1 MIPDTLLK
9 SYKKANSLSIK
20 PAISLPWKKRS
31 SRAKHL
37 KIKALRGL
45 LSWLTKAGSALAWNW
60 PGRYRAGPNFDYS
73 ENNYSFLPKQATFAP
88 LKPNTAMS
96 NEVKVGI
103 LAIVA
108 LAVSYWGYKFILG
121 SNVLLK
127 SNTYTVYYPQV
138 DRMQVGT
145 QVFINGVTVGS
156 VADVSLLNDIDR
168 TVKVVL
174 DLNPDMTIPKDT
186 RAVIVST
193 GFMGGKAVLL
203 EYDKPCSGDDCAQS
217 GDTLEGVYKD
227 LLGSMVGED
236 AVADYMSIVQKGLN
250 NVLDSLNAA
259 LLSEDSGSPVA
270 EAVRNL
276 NQTLANLNSSTGQL
290 DRMLRASS
298 GNIQGSLKNV
308 EAITANLQANNEKIS
323 AILSNADS
331 LSSQLVAAD
340 LQATIA
346 EVNATIAQLKGTLA
360 KTDSALGNVNGIVES
375 IGAGEGSLGKLIKD
389 EALYQNLNDVSR
401 KADSLITDFQDRPY
415 RYMPLKSRRKV
426 EKYDRQDAASSN

>member
-1 MIPDTLLK
+1 
-9 SYKKANSLSIK
+9 
-20 PAISLPWKKRS
+20 
-31 SRAKHL
+31 
-37 KIKALRGL
+37 
-45 LSWLTKAGSALAWNW
+45 
-60 PGRYRAGPNFDYS
+60 
-73 ENNYSFLPKQATFAP
+73 
-88 LKPNTAMS
+88 MS